1 MKNTQKL
8 FILPLMVLTLASC
21 QNPNADPHYSKGDDL
36 KIISI
41 EMSDEYGESTL
52 IKYENYEIV
61 IDSGNFADSN
71 HVTSIMEQY
80 VTDKTIDLMVITH
93 PHGDHFGGFIDGCFD
108 DFSVSKLVDFGYTYS
123 PSGEGDN
130 ISSSSLYNSYV
141 SKRNQMVAKGTNYT
155 AITNELS
162 THPTLDIDVANNLS
176 ITWLKNDYYVAPG
189 VSFPNS
195 TMPNVTNPNSTSVAF
210 SLSYK
215 YWNFPFLGDAD
226 STYAEYSIV
235 NNHKDLLTA
244 DWKKV
249 CLKATHHAS
258 SSSDG
263 TSLLNWAHPDAAF
276 VSAAML
282 DSVCVPNQ
290 VVLGSGTGEQN
301 HPNKTTVSRI
311 KNALALKNSTS
322 FYWNGINGDLTI
334 TCDGVNDLT
343 FSGAG
348 RSKDYYIKNTTDIA
362 SREDE
367 KNVTFFNSEFYQ
379 YYLR

>member
-1 MKNTQKL
+1 
-8 FILPLMVLTLASC
+8 
-21 QNPNADPHYSKGDDL
+21 
-36 KIISI
+36 
-41 EMSDEYGESTL
+41 
-52 IKYENYEIV
+52 
-61 IDSGNFADSN
+61 
-71 HVTSIMEQY
+71 MEQY

-93 PHGDHFGGFIDGCFD
+93 PHGDHFGGFIDGAFD

-141 SKRNQMVAKGTNYT
+141 SKRNQMVSKGTVYT

-162 THPTLDIDVANNLS
+162 SHPTLNIDETNNLA

-195 TMPNVTNPNSTSVAF
+195 SMANVTNPNSTSVAF
-210 SLSYK
+210 LLSYK

-235 NNHKDLLTA
+235 NNHKDLLSPE
-244 DWKKV
+244 WKKV

-263 TSLLNWAHPDAAF
+263 TTLLNWAHPNAAF

-282 DSVCVPNQ
+282 DSVCVPNE

-311 KNALALKNSTS
+311 KNALALQNSTS

-343 FSGAG
+343 FAGAG

-362 SREDE
+362 SREEE
-367 KNVTFFNSEFYQ
+367 KNVTFFDSKFYQ
-379 YYLR
+379 YYQR